1 MKKFVLLLLV
11 VSLLPVACQM
21 KTTADGHLDKM
32 DWEKQLTEAQK
43 NNDYGSCHEVVIAAY
58 LDNNQ
63 SVLNKAAD
71 ICWPIGKNVQ
81 KLRPGWAIM
90 GVETKEDYLDF
101 VGRTLKARAGNDK
114 QE

>member
-1 MKKFVLLLLV
+1 MKKLALLLV
-11 VSLLPVACQM
+11 VGFLLVTSQLMANPES
-21 KTTADGHLDKM
+21 HLDKI
-32 DWEKQLTEAQK
+32 DWEKQLAEAQK